1 MEVKQVLFIQGGGED
16 GYEVDKPLA
25 ASLKKNLGKEYQV
38 DYPKIQSDET
48 LPNFGWTKQIG
59 ENICRFNHD
68 FILIG
73 HSFGASMI
81 LKYLSENFVSKII
94 EGIFLLATPLWGGNE
109 EWQKSLKLKDNFA
122 DKLPVKVPI
131 FLYHCQDDEEIP
143 ISHLHYYKQKLARAT
158 FREIKSGGHQFSN
171 NLTLITRDIKSL

>member
-1 MEVKQVLFIQGGGED
+1 MEVKQVLFIQGGGND
-16 GYEVDKPLA
+16 GYQADKTLA

-38 DYPKIQSDET
+38 DYPEIQSDEA
-48 LPNFGWTKQIG
+48 LPNFGWTKQIR
-59 ENICRFNHD
+59 ENIDRFSHG
-68 FILIG
+68 FILVG

-81 LKYLSENFVSKII
+81 LKYLSENSVSKIT
-94 EGIFLLATPLWGGNE
+94 EGIFLLATPFWGGNE

-122 DKLPVKVPI
+122 DKLPEVPI

-143 ISHLHYYKQKLARAT
+143 ISHLHSYQQKLTMAT

-171 NLTLITRDIKSL
+171 DLALITRDIKSL